1 MMSRFT
7 RNVLLTLATIVALAI
22 SYYFGLALPSAE
34 RARLE
39 FERMKYNNL
48 KQEEI
53 EKDLKAQHDAE
64 SGALRIRLCQAESTK
79 AYDSEI
85 KLNGQPVPGQ
95 SGVQDQITLARK
107 IADHEKQQV
116 FDACMAGY

>member
-7 RNVLLTLATIVALAI
+7 RNFLLTLATLLALAI
-22 SYYFGLALPSAE
+22 SYYFVLALPSAE
-34 RARLE
+34 RARLD

-53 EKDLKAQHDAE
+53 EKELKAQHDAE
-64 SGALRIRLCQAESTK
+64 SGALRIRLCQTEATK
-79 AYDSEI
+79 AYDSEL
-85 KLNGQPVPGQ
+85 KLNGRPIPGQ
-95 SGVQDQITLARK
+95 PGVQELITLARK